1 MYVIVDY
8 YFIKIIKELIHFFIF
23 DNKLFRLRISKSP
36 MFIKVILLNI
46 LIGLFIFSYLPGQ
59 NKVKLSNSEYNYL
72 RNTNIEI
79 LAGYQAPPNSYYNEE
94 GKHVGIC
101 VDYLELVT
109 EQINITFSK
118 KKLQDWDTTIS
129 YAKNHKD
136 FIITGIAKT
145 PQREKY
151 LLFTE
156 PFIRMPNVILT
167 NNNSDIYTLKDL
179 HGKRVST
186 VKNYAVTEFLRKKHK
201 DLIIQEVIT
210 DYDGIKRLINGEID
224 AMVINQLSASYI
236 ISEKGLTNLRI
247 CEEIGYTNKLC
258 IAVSNKNPQLFQI
271 LSKVTNSIS
280 DKETQ
285 KIYSKWANLTRVK
298 FSSKLRYI
306 ILIIIVIIIVSYIGT
321 WYWLSSMK
329 RLVFIK
335 TQEIRD
341 SESKYRE
348 LVENSYDAIFVQYK
362 GKFLMVNNKFAELFG
377 YTKEQFINGEIKIE
391 DITAPDS
398 MQIINDRL
406 EKIERKEPLSL
417 QYNINGITSDHKKL
431 NLTISVSYIPHE
443 DGSATQGIIHNMTE
457 QFNKEKELRI
467 AKERAE
473 ESDCLKSA
481 FLANMSHEIR
491 TPMNGILGFSE
502 ILKSSD
508 ISESERIQFI
518 DIIQESGNRMLN
530 TINDIIDISKIHA
543 GQVSLS
549 MSEINLKEEM
559 NSLYNFFK
567 PLAEKKN
574 IKLVLDYNCS
584 DPLIITD
591 LTKFIS
597 ILSNLIK
604 NAINYSNQG
613 EIEIHLCKDE
623 NQLLTWVKD
632 TGIGIPEDR
641 LSNIFER
648 FTQVNGNNSRLVQ
661 GSGLGLAIVHSYVH
675 MLAGK
680 IEVESKLGVGSKFVF
695 TIPWRTF

>member
-1 MYVIVDY
+1 
-8 YFIKIIKELIHFFIF
+8 
-23 DNKLFRLRISKSP
+23 
-36 MFIKVILLNI
+36 
-46 LIGLFIFSYLPGQ
+46 
-59 NKVKLSNSEYNYL
+59 
-72 RNTNIEI
+72 
-79 LAGYQAPPNSYYNEE
+79 
-94 GKHVGIC
+94 
-101 VDYLELVT
+101 
-109 EQINITFSK
+109 
-118 KKLQDWDTTIS
+118 
-129 YAKNHKD
+129 
-136 FIITGIAKT
+136 
-145 PQREKY
+145 
-151 LLFTE
+151 
-156 PFIRMPNVILT
+156 
-167 NNNSDIYTLKDL
+167 
-179 HGKRVST
+179 
-186 VKNYAVTEFLRKKHK
+186 
-201 DLIIQEVIT
+201 
-210 DYDGIKRLINGEID
+210 
-224 AMVINQLSASYI
+224 
-236 ISEKGLTNLRI
+236 
-247 CEEIGYTNKLC
+247 
-258 IAVSNKNPQLFQI
+258 
-271 LSKVTNSIS
+271 
-280 DKETQ
+280 
-285 KIYSKWANLTRVK
+285 
-298 FSSKLRYI
+298 
-306 ILIIIVIIIVSYIGT
+306 
-321 WYWLSSMK
+321 
-329 RLVFIK
+329 
-335 TQEIRD
+335 
-341 SESKYRE
+341 
-348 LVENSYDAIFVQYK
+348 
-362 GKFLMVNNKFAELFG
+362 
-377 YTKEQFINGEIKIE
+377 
-391 DITAPDS
+391 
-398 MQIINDRL
+398 
-406 EKIERKEPLSL
+406 
-417 QYNINGITSDHKKL
+417 
-431 NLTISVSYIPHE
+431 
-443 DGSATQGIIHNMTE
+443 
-457 QFNKEKELRI
+457 
-467 AKERAE
+467 
-473 ESDCLKSA
+473 
-481 FLANMSHEIR
+481 MSHEIR

-623 NQLLTWVKD
+623 NQLLAWVKD